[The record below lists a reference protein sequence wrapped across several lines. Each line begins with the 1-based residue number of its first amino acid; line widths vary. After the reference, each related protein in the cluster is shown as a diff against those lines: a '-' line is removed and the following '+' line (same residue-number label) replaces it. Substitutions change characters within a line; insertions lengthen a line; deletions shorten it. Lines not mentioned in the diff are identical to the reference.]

1 MIKTIIIDDEI
12 NAREFLEKLL
22 SRYFPNKFLVLHK
35 ADCVDEGILA
45 IERFSPEIV
54 FLDIQMPNKN
64 GFALLKHF
72 KSVDFE
78 VIFTTAHKDFAIDAI
93 KCSALDY
100 LLKPINYI
108 DLLESVKRYEQKRE
122 QDQKTERI
130 NVLLENLGN
139 DHSHF
144 NRIVLPTESG
154 YEFVKP
160 NSILYCQADSNYCK
174 VVFTNG
180 KHLVLAK
187 TLKYMEGILS
197 PSVFFRIH
205 KSYIVNLNY
214 IVQFDKSSELKVRL
228 NNGEQLPV
236 SIRKKEE
243 FINVV
248 LQKK

>member
-35 ADCVDEGILA
+35 AESVDEGILA

-72 KSVDFE
+72 KSVNFE

-108 DLLESVKRYEQKRE
+108 DLMETVKRYNQKRDLH
-122 QDQKTERI
+122 QQNERVS
-130 NVLLENLGN
+130 VLLENLCN
-139 DHSHF
+139 DNPRF
-144 NRIVLPTESG
+144 NKIVLPTETG
-154 YEFVKP
+154 FEFIKP

-174 VVFTNG
+174 IIFTDG
-180 KHLVLAK
+180 KQLVLAK
-187 TLKYMEGILS
+187 TLKHMEGMLS
-197 PSVFFRIH
+197 NELFFRIH
-205 KSYIVNLNY
+205 KSFIVNLNY
-214 IVQFDKSSELKVRL
+214 ILQFDKTNEFQVRL
-228 NNGEQLPV
+228 TNGEHLPV